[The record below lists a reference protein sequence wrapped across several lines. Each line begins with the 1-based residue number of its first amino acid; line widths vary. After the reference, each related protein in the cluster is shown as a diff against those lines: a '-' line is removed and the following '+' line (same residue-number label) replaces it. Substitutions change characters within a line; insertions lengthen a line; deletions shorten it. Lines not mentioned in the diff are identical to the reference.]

1 MFIKLSSTENGKRK
15 YWRSARS
22 FSAFVC
28 PRGFESRSR
37 PKRDEHRLFLGGT
50 AGLRMA
56 VDDLP
61 SSGSISLR
69 GIGGSRVPKP
79 RQTRAAHGRLRCGT
93 SEAVLPF
100 SGKSDSRPS
109 AATVRFD
116 YFRGA
121 LQDNFCIADNPPGR
135 PASAMMPTIVSL
147 VAALSAR
154 SAFAAARFPSSFR

>member
-1 MFIKLSSTENGKRK
+1 MVNESTG
-15 YWRSARS
+15 A
-22 FSAFVC
+22 
-28 PRGFESRSR
+28 PRGAFRLLFAREVSNYAAR
-37 PKRDEHRLFLGGT
+37 PYAMSTGFFLRGT

-69 GIGGSRVPKP
+69 GIDGSRVPKP
-79 RQTRAAHGRLRCGT
+79 RQTRAARGRLRCGT

-100 SGKSDSRPS
+100 SGKSNRRPS

-121 LQDNFCIADNPPGR
+121 LQDNFCVADNPPAR
-135 PASAMMPTIVSL
+135 PASAMTPTIVSL
-147 VAALSAR
+147 VAAFSAR